1 MNIEWQF
8 ETFYIDSDGYH
19 TETCFEEL
27 PPDIVDAIT
36 DMFTVAH
43 TDHNG
48 MIYQCYPIYVRVLV
62 NKSKNVWST
71 EVFIGSKEKEKP
83 WLEFSASSA
92 KALAEKYDY
101 LKYQIK
107 SAKI

>member
-1 MNIEWQF
+1 MIIDWQYK
-8 ETFYIDSDGYH
+8 TFHNDNDGYR
-19 TETCFEEL
+19 TETCFDEL
-27 PPDIVDAIT
+27 PKCIVEAIT

-48 MIYQCYPIYVRVLV
+48 IIYQCYPIYVRVLV
-62 NKSKNVWST
+62 NKSKNIWST

-101 LKYQIK
+101 LKHQIA
-107 SAKI
+107 SAKL